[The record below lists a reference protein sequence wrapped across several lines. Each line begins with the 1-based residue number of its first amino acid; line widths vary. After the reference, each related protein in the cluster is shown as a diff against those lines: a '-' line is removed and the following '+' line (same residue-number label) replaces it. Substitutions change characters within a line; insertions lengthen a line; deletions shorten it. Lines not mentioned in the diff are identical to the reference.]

1 MLQCLC
7 NHLTSFGGGFLVAP
21 SPIDFDEVFTG
32 FSNLSSTGNI
42 GVIAAVAS
50 IVLVYIIGVVL
61 ARRADRKDEF
71 RVRKIKLSS
80 SSSLPVVVVV
90 VVVVVVLIGDFR
102 VAFHLCFKARPTA
115 KPFIRFILTQILVHI
130 HCVL

>member
-21 SPIDFDEVFTG
+21 SPINFDEVFTG

-90 VVVVVVLIGDFR
+90 VVLIGDFR

>member
-90 VVVVVVLIGDFR
+90 VVLIGDFR